1 MEIAHC
7 EVLVFV
13 HVVVKW
19 LHQLLLLKNV
29 ILLHSA
35 SSSHDFLHSSMS
47 LTKLDDLPK
56 KTSPAPALHSVF
68 EPRSAHARIPVEL
81 VGLDIYLYCILYRYA
96 STLVYLYSRNGWEV
110 ESICVCTFQMLNCI
124 PLAGDKNWLK

>member
-1 MEIAHC
+1 MEIAWV
-7 EVLVFV
+7 EDLIFV

-19 LHQLLLLKNV
+19 LHHLLLLKNV

-68 EPRSAHARIPVEL
+68 EPRLVHARIPVEL
-81 VGLDIYLYCILYRYA
+81 VGLDIPVYLYCILYIVQVHSMA
-96 STLVYLYSRNGWEV
+96 ADLEGHTVA
-110 ESICVCTFQMLNCI
+110 LN
-124 PLAGDKNWLK
+124 